1 MPTVL
6 DLLAKGY
13 FPEEL
18 PPPFSTKH
26 FASCALSDP
35 NTPVKEF
42 QSTASVSRLCP
53 HSLPRFGRLRRKL
66 GIPNPTAYV
75 RLSSAIVRFWPQIRR
90 KIAASPFSKSTSC
103 WPRGSE
109 RAISP
114 AFGYK
119 DLAGIRADVR
129 ANARY
134 LVRTDISQCYHS
146 IYTHSIPWALHTKA
160 VAKKK
165 QKDQNLAGN
174 VIDSALRSGQDK
186 QTVGIP
192 IGPDSSLLLAEL
204 VLSSLDS
211 QFTRRIAKRT
221 VSGFR
226 YVDDYEFCCLT
237 LADAEEVLA
246 LLEGTLAEF
255 ELTLNPKKTFIQDLP
270 QPIDSSWAHE
280 LRQFTIR
287 VAERAQHTDL
297 VGYFDKVFDLS
308 RVFPDENVVKYGVAR
323 LRSTQLSQSNFPL
336 FQKLLAQA
344 AMTASSTVSEVVVQL
359 LERRAAGLEPNVG
372 ALEELLN
379 RVIVV
384 HAPLGHGNEVAWCL
398 WAAMVFGTRIRTE
411 AASAVAGMDD
421 SVVGILALDAETR
434 GLVDGGSSL
443 GLVAGRLT
451 SDDLLGENWL
461 LAYEANVHGW
471 CRGSSGPDYVNSVP
485 TFRFLKKAGVRFY
498 QPSLVTPTVLPPRPA
513 RVSIGY

>member
-6 DLLAKGY
+6 DLLTKGY

-18 PPPFSTKH
+18 PPPFSTQRL
-26 FASCALSDP
+26 ASCVLASA
-35 NTPVKEF
+35 NTPMVQF
-42 QSTASVSRLCP
+42 QSATNPSRLCP

-75 RLSSAIVRFWPQIRR
+75 PLCSAIVRYWPQIRR
-90 KIAASPFSKSTSC
+90 RMAASPFSKSSSC
-103 WPRGSE
+103 WRRGSG
-109 RAISP
+109 RAIFC
-114 AFGYK
+114 AFAY
-119 DLAGIRADVR
+119 DELAGVRADVR

-146 IYTHSIPWALHTKA
+146 IYTHSIPWALHTKG

-165 QKDQNLAGN
+165 QKDQSLPGN
-174 VIDSALRSGQDK
+174 VLDRAVRDGQDR

-204 VLSSLDS
+204 VLSFLDT
-211 QFTRRIAKRT
+211 QFARRIGSLA

-246 LLEGTLAEF
+246 WLEGTLAEF
-255 ELTLNPKKTFIQDLP
+255 ELTLNPKKTSIQDLP
-270 QPIDSSWAHE
+270 QPIERPWAHE
-280 LRQFTIR
+280 LRQFNIR
-287 VAERAQHTDL
+287 GSQKAQHNDL
-297 VGYFDKVFDLS
+297 VGYFDKVFELG
-308 RVFPDENVVKYGVAR
+308 RAFPDENVAGYGVAR
-323 LRSTQLSQSNFPL
+323 LRSTRLSESNFSL

-359 LERRAAGLEPNVG
+359 LERQAVGLQPNLA
-372 ALEELLN
+372 ALEELFN
-379 RVIVV
+379 RVIIV

-398 WAAMVFGTRIRTE
+398 WGAMVFGTRVCE
-411 AASAVAGMDD
+411 AATSAMASLDD
-421 SVVGILALDAETR
+421 SVVAILALDAESR
-434 GLVDGGSSL
+434 GLVDGGSTL
-443 GLVAGRLT
+443 GLVT
-451 SDDLLGENWL
+451 SRINGDDLLGENWL

-471 CRGSSGPDYVNSVP
+471 CGASSGGDYVKSVP
-485 TFRFLKKAGVRFY
+485 AFSLLKKAGVRFY
-498 QPSLVTPTVLPPRPA
+498 EPTLVAPTILPPRPA
-513 RVSIGY
+513 RVSIAY